1 MLGYDDKQAF
11 VELRQKFEETS
22 KVFDFQTAQKKLA
35 RLESEMSEGDFWN
48 DPDKAA
54 EVLKDA
60 KLIRSLIDEIK
71 RINNAFEDAKVALE
85 FAEEDEGMKENFLSL
100 LTKIKKQVRSFE
112 LSMLLNDKFDMN
124 NAFITIHAG
133 AGGTESQDWAQML
146 MRMYLRWAERRSFS
160 TEIIETQPGDE
171 AGIKGVTILVKG
183 EYVYGYLKH
192 EQGIHRLVRISPFDS
207 NSRRHTS
214 FASVSIF
221 PEIDDN
227 ITVEINPDDL
237 RIDLYRASGAGGQHV
252 NRTES
257 AVRITHLPTNIVVTC
272 QSQRNQHQNKE
283 TAMKMLMSKIYQ
295 LECEKQKQDADDI
308 QGVLNDVSWGN
319 QIRSYVFHPYRMVK
333 DLRTNTETGNTDAV
347 MDGDIDDFI
356 EQELVHFSKQKRD

>member
-11 VELRQKFEETS
+11 VELKQKFEETS
-22 KVFDFQTAQKKLA
+22 KVFNLQTAQKKLKC
-35 RLESEMSEGDFWN
+35 LEEKMSAGGFWN
-48 DPDKAA
+48 DPDNAA
-54 EVLKDA
+54 DVLKDA
-60 KLIRSLIDEIK
+60 KVIRSLIDEIK
-71 RINNAFEDAKVALE
+71 KINNAFEDAEVALE
-85 FAEEDEGMKENFLSL
+85 FAEEDEGMEENFLSL

-112 LSMLLNDKFDMN
+112 LSMLLNEKFDMN

-146 MRMYLRWAERRSFS
+146 MRMYLRWAERRAFS
-160 TEIIETQPGDE
+160 SEIIETQLGDE

-183 EYVYGYLKH
+183 EYAYGYLKH

-227 ITVEINPDDL
+227 ISVEINPDDI

-257 AVRITHLPTNIVVTC
+257 AVRITHIPTNIVVTC
-272 QSQRNQHQNKE
+272 QSQRNQHQNKD
-283 TAMKMLMSKIYQ
+283 TAMKMLMSKLYQ
-295 LECEKQKQDADDI
+295 LEYQKQKQDADDI
-308 QGVLNDVSWGN
+308 QGELNDVSWGN

-347 MDGDIDDFI
+347 MDGDIDEFI
-356 EQELVHFSKQKRD
+356 EQELV